1 MVVREDHSR
10 SDQERGILLERKGNT
25 GVILCPDGS
34 FRRVKVVGPCPIGT
48 EGDFEATNEPSD
60 HLWRQRLHRRRWL
73 VCSLGAACLLVV
85 LVTSWLRHGP
95 LTQVPSI
102 NPVATVIAYATVDI
116 NPSLEFGIDVAGRV
130 QSARGLDRDGSLL
143 LESIEYRDQDLVAVT
158 TKVLEQA
165 AAKGYLPRTR
175 KGLVLVTVSPCS
187 QDASVLKL
195 LDPKVLMLK
204 EAVRATTIRLGL
216 QAEVGV
222 VYLGSKAGPK
232 LRDKANELRS
242 SPGRVAFILQLEA
255 EGKAVRVNKSATKP
269 IEKIAQEAG
278 AQIGQ
283 TVRMMEARSGEEWEQ
298 LLVQLAPKETDE
310 RVPEPQ
316 KERIQSPEP
325 KKHLDT
331 LFHGNDQGQNEERAL
346 EDRDSTANKKKSNQ
360 ERKENARASTQKK

>member
-1 MVVREDHSR
+1 MLVREDHGG
-10 SDQERGILLERKGNT
+10 SDQERGILLERKGEI
-25 GVILCPDGS
+25 GIILCPDGS
-34 FRRVKVVGPCPIGT
+34 FRRVKAVGPCPIGT
-48 EGDFEATNEPSD
+48 EGSFEAVDEPSG
-60 HLWRQRLHRRRWL
+60 HLQQRSLWRKWMAY
-73 VCSLGAACLLVV
+73 SLGAACLLM
-85 LVTSWLRHGP
+85 LLAISWLKHGP
-95 LTQVPSI
+95 LTEVPTT

-130 QSARGLDRDGSLL
+130 QSARGLDQDGSLL
-143 LESIEYRDQDLVAVT
+143 LQSIEYRDQDLVAVT

-175 KGLVLVTVSPCS
+175 KGLVLVTVTPCS

-195 LDPKVLMLK
+195 LDPKVLVLK
-204 EAVRATTIRLGL
+204 EAVQATTTRLGL

-222 VYLGSKAGPK
+222 VYLDSKAGPK

-255 EGKAVRVNKSATKP
+255 EGKAVHINKSATEP
-269 IEKIAQEAG
+269 IQKIVEEAG
-278 AQIGQ
+278 VQIGQ
-283 TVRMMEARSGEEWEQ
+283 AVRRMESRSGEEWEQ

-316 KERIQSPEP
+316 KERILSPEP

-331 LFHGNDQGQNEERAL
+331 LFHGNDQGQNGERAL
-346 EDRDSTANKKKSNQ
+346 EDRDGTANKKKSNQ
-360 ERKENARASTQKK
+360 ERKENARASTPKK